1 MAITFDDVR
10 RIAALARVGIDETRL
25 PVLTGELSRILD
37 HMAVLTQVDVSAS
50 DSMDSAGTGPG
61 APLRRDAG
69 PPIPLSESL
78 SHFAPDMRGGFFIVP
93 RLATHEDDASEEDT

>member
-10 RIAALARVGIDETRL
+10 QIAALARVGIDETRL

-37 HMAVLTQVDVSAS
+37 HMAVLAQVEVPAS
-50 DSMDSAGTGPG
+50 DAADSGNAEPG
-61 APLRRDAG
+61 APLRQDAG
-69 PPIPLSESL
+69 PPIPLSEAL

-93 RLATHEDDASEEDT
+93 RLATHEDDASEEEA

>member
-10 RIAALARVGIDETRL
+10 QIAALARVGIDETRL
-25 PVLTGELSRILD
+25 PVLTGELSRIID

-50 DSMDSAGTGPG
+50 DAVDAARAESG
-61 APLRRDAG
+61 APLRRDTG

-93 RLATHEDDASEEDT
+93 RLATHEDDTAEGEA

>member
-1 MAITFDDVR
+1 MYR
-10 RIAALARVGIDETRL
+10 RATRWILLALE
-25 PVLTGELSRILD
+25 
-37 HMAVLTQVDVSAS
+37 
-50 DSMDSAGTGPG
+50 PG

-93 RLATHEDDASEEDT
+93 RLATHEDDASEEDA